1 MGICFEVF
9 ITMITIFF
17 KMILN
22 ALILTSCQL
31 ERNNKELMTQH
42 NISP

>member
-17 KMILN
+17 LN
-22 ALILTSCQL
+22 DSERAYSNQL
-31 ERNNKELMTQH
+31 STWKKQ
-42 NISP
+42 